1 MKSEYFVYVPRSQGC
16 TEKPRGY
23 SGKASG
29 LQRKSFGA
37 AVEKLQGCTE
47 KLSGP
52 HGIFQ
57 LSPWNHWY
65 NEGNDAIAEKN
76 NSPTTEFWER
86 GFFFFFVNLEDYII
100 K

>member
-47 KLSGP
+47 KLLGL
-52 HGIFQ
+52 HGIFRF
-57 LSPWNHWY
+57 SPWNHWY
-65 NEGNDAIAEKN
+65 NEGNDAIAEKK
-76 NSPTTEFWER
+76 SYAYRDYTTKLHTS
-86 GFFFFFVNLEDYII
+86 V
-100 K
+100 